1 MVSRDGQRWQFDAGT
16 FALDLLVS
24 GGPGQYVV
32 FEVLHTPGDL
42 AEWLR
47 ESRLAP
53 LPELRITAA
62 ELARIRNFRD
72 LLHGVAATVARGGIP
87 AERDLEAINAFAGEQ
102 PVPRIDPVTRAREWR
117 GPVTGAQV
125 LGSAVADAIALLT
138 GPQLDRLR
146 ECAADD
152 CSLLFV
158 DTSRP
163 GTRRWCS
170 MQRCGNRNKVRT
182 HRDRHSGE
190 PAAAAA
196 PNGG

>member
-1 MVSRDGQRWQFDAGT
+1 MVSFDGQRWQFDAGT

-24 GGPGQYVV
+24 GGPGPYTV
-32 FEVLHTPGDL
+32 FEVLHTPDDL
-42 AEWLR
+42 AEWLQ

-53 LPELRITAA
+53 LPDLRISAA
-62 ELARIRNFRD
+62 ELARIRDFRD
-72 LLHGVAATVARGGIP
+72 RLHEVAATVARGRVP
-87 AERDLEAINAFAGEQ
+87 ATTDLEAINAFAGEQ
-102 PVPRIDPVTRAREWR
+102 PVPRINPVTRTREWR

-138 GPQLDRLR
+138 GPRLDRLR

-152 CSLLFV
+152 CYLLFL

-170 MQRCGNRNKVRT
+170 MRRCGNRHKVRT
-182 HRDRHSGE
+182 HRDRS
-190 PAAAAA
+190 AAAVT
-196 PNGG
+196 PDRE

>member
-1 MVSRDGQRWQFDAGT
+1 MTSRDGQRWQFDAGT

-24 GGPGQYVV
+24 GGPGPYAV

-53 LPELRITAA
+53 LPDLRITAA
-62 ELARIRNFRD
+62 ELARVRNFRD
-72 LLHGVAATVARGGIP
+72 RLHWVAATVARGGVP
-87 AERDLEAINAFAGEQ
+87 AEGDLEAINAFAGEQ
-102 PVPRIDPVTRAREWR
+102 PVPRINPVTRGREWR
-117 GPVTGAQV
+117 GPVTGGQV

-138 GPQLDRLR
+138 GPRLDRLR
-146 ECAADD
+146 ECAGDD
-152 CSLLFV
+152 CYLLFL

-170 MQRCGNRNKVRT
+170 M
-182 HRDRHSGE
+182 
-190 PAAAAA
+190 
-196 PNGG
+196 